1 MFNLYLVMFTL
12 YVLLLLF
19 MFLSL
24 FLCAHIVM
32 IFFFIHENLPH
43 SACDACFLYY
53 FFTVFILYSVNS

>member
-32 IFFFIHENLPH
+32 IFFKSTETCLTVPVTLVSCTIFLLYLYFI
-43 SACDACFLYY
+43 
-53 FFTVFILYSVNS
+53 V